1 MTYKASNMKW
11 FWGTNNGTDAV
22 EVTKDIVTYSE
33 AGQNVIPRF
42 ARLVKTDRLGF
53 TADAVSL
60 GATQSLSLYSS
71 DESKKFASIREGLLF
86 VVRTDAVWATAIGA
100 IVSGVQQQSNADGA
114 LMLEVSLT
122 LAQPGIAEGALV
134 YKIGEKTGE
143 LGTGEA
149 LVYYD
154 SSSKKLVWKT
164 SSTWTIAANDYA
176 FKAVPTKARNKG

>member
-11 FWGTNNGTDAV
+11 FWGSNDVKDAV
-22 EVTKDIVTYSE
+22 EVTDDIVTFNE

-42 ARLVKTDRLGF
+42 ARLTATGRLGF

-60 GATQSLSLYSS
+60 GETQSLSLYSS
-71 DESKKFASIREGLLF
+71 DNSKKFASIREGLLF

-100 IVSGVQQQSNADGA
+100 VVAGIQQQSNADGA

-122 LAQPGIAEGALV
+122 LAEPGIAEGAL
-134 YKIGEKTGE
+134 ITAAGSTGA
-143 LGTGEA
+143 LGTGEV

-154 SSSKKLVWKT
+154 QSDKKLAWKT
-164 SSTWTIAANDYA
+164 GGTFTVAANDYA
-176 FKAVPTKARNKG
+176 LTAVPTKARNE